1 MSKRWNVCC
10 PLGWWSGPCRER
22 RNRKGLASNSF
33 TILEESFSL
42 ICFDICYCMLFVI
55 VTFLYILLHMLSHKT
70 EDLAGK
76 PTRNSAGET
85 LGCQVLFPFLVS

>member
-1 MSKRWNVCC
+1 MFWY
-10 PLGWWSGPCRER
+10 L
-22 RNRKGLASNSF
+22 L
-33 TILEESFSL
+33 L
-42 ICFDICYCMLFVI
+42 YVI

-85 LGCQVLFPFLVS
+85 LGCQVFFPLFC